1 MARSNTQLPLE
12 NSREP
17 RAPEFLAWHVARKGE
32 SAYWNKVGAA
42 WMHKDAKGYTL
53 QLDSVPVGG
62 RIVLRAPLS
71 DTTSSENEMGRN

>member
-1 MARSNTQLPLE
+1 MARSNTQPSHE

-17 RAPEFLAWHVARKGE
+17 RAPEFLAWHVSRKGE
-32 SAYWNKVGAA
+32 SAYWSKVGAA
-42 WMHKDAKGYTL
+42 WVHKDSKGYTL

-71 DTTSSENEMGRN
+71 DAASSQNEMGRN